1 MMRRSIFPRIDPGR
15 LAATDS
21 ILLLVPS
28 VNFQRQHSP
37 RVHQF
42 GEKARGLPVPAFLLP
57 SRALKRLAASGANF
71 PLSRSLSEHIC
82 HHVLSKV
89 GRHGRVSCSV
99 RGPKRSALIRTQVR
113 TLRKQTSLSYSSM
126 KFGSYIDRLR
136 GASSF
141 AKRYLSASTFNGIA
155 RRCLVTVSGDG
166 AF

>member
-21 ILLLVPS
+21 IQLLVPS

-71 PLSRSLSEHIC
+71 PLSRSLPEHIC
-82 HHVLSKV
+82 HHVLPKV

-99 RGPKRSALIRTQVR
+99 RGPKRSPICGLDSDSGEDAAEA
-113 TLRKQTSLSYSSM
+113 
-126 KFGSYIDRLR
+126 D
-136 GASSF
+136 F
-141 AKRYLSASTFNGIA
+141 AVLFKYEIWKLHRPSTW
-155 RRCLVTVSGDG
+155 C
-166 AF
+166 